1 MAIPY
6 SEDFRNKVMKALEGG
21 LSNAK
26 TAKKF
31 DISVSTV
38 EQWRRKKRETGNVK
52 VKVYVSRGSKPKVT
66 LEEFEEYLKNNA
78 HKNQYEMA
86 EDLNIS
92 QNVVHKKLKQL
103 GYTKKKDLYLRK
115 QERREKRRM
124 EK

>member
-52 VKVYVSRGSKPKVT
+52 VKVYVSRGSKPKIT
-66 LEEFEEYLKNNA
+66 LEEFEEYLKKNT
-78 HKNQYEMA
+78 HKNQYEMD

-92 QNVVHKKLKQL
+92 QNVMHKKLKQL